1 MERLEAEQQSN
12 ETSDQL
18 SPDIS
23 RSFPNAISTPN
34 STSAYSSSSYP
45 FSHFSSSPLALIAAD
60 TSAANKRLAFSFSA
74 EQIDCLCEVL
84 QTRND
89 VTRLTEFLSSLSRD
103 ELSRDSEEL
112 LKARATVA
120 LGERNFDQL
129 YSILESRT
137 FSAKHHRM
145 LQRLWYD
152 GHYAEQQGTRNK
164 PLRAVDKYRIRRKYP
179 LPKTIWDGDET
190 VYCFKEKWRFA
201 LKRRYHANRYP
212 TPQEKKAL
220 ADETGLSLT
229 QVSNWF
235 KNRRQRDKSP
245 TATFDESRQTPR
257 QQQEENS
264 FKDFYE
270 TDYSQ

>member
-1 MERLEAEQQSN
+1 MERLEAEQQSQ
-12 ETSDQL
+12 ETSGQI

-23 RSFPNAISTPN
+23 RSFRNAIRTPN
-34 STSAYSSSSYP
+34 SSSAYSSYCYP
-45 FSHFSSSPLALIAAD
+45 FSRSSSSPRAPIASA
-60 TSAANKRLAFSFSA
+60 TSAASKRLAFSFSA

-89 VTRLTEFLSSLSRD
+89 VTRLAEFLSSLSRD

-120 LGERNFDQL
+120 LEEKSFDQL

-137 FSAKHHRM
+137 FSAKHHRA

-152 GHYAEQQGTRNK
+152 GHYAEQQGSRNK

-201 LKRRYHANRYP
+201 LKRRYQANRYP

-245 TATFDESRQTPR
+245 TATSADSRQKQR
-257 QQQEENS
+257 QQNEES
-264 FKDFYE
+264 GYRDFYE